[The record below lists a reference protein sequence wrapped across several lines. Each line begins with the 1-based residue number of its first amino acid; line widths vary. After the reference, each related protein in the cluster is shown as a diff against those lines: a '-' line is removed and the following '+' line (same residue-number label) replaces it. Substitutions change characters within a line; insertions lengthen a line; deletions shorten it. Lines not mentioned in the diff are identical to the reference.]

1 MEIIIFSFLAF
12 VFLKSNLTAKNNID
26 TSSNYVLPSKSFLQ
40 NLQEKYNTY
49 IYSALDQWNVS
60 IEPEIIIGMI
70 STESSGNELEL
81 GDDGK
86 SYGLMQIQQ
95 KAFSIVYNIQIDSG
109 MNVFDSNI
117 QNLYNANV
125 NIFVGIGYLKYLMEN
140 EGYSLQDAIQAYN
153 TGTVG
158 TKAGTDYLN
167 KVLSCKNILQS

>member
-1 MEIIIFSFLAF
+1 MEIILIGFLAF
-12 VFLKSNLTAKNNID
+12 VFLKSKAENSID
-26 TSSNYVLPSKSFLQ
+26 TSSNFILPTKDFLQ
-40 NLQEKYNTY
+40 SLQEKYNTY

-70 STESSGNELEL
+70 STESKGNEFSL
-81 GDDGK
+81 GDNGK
-86 SYGLMQIQQ
+86 SYGLLQIQQ
-95 KAFSIVYNIQIDSG
+95 KAFNEVYNFQIDNGLS
-109 MNVFDSNI
+109 VFDNTI
-117 QNLYNANV
+117 TNLYNPSV

-167 KVLSCKNILQS
+167 KVLSCKNILIS